1 MAKSYHLLAVL
12 FVLLNYSVVA
22 IGDDSKQIG
31 RDCKPFPY
39 SFFDSVP
46 FLLDFVR
53 WFAWFFSNLIS
64 AIYLVLNTVVI
75 TVCEIISNIFSCFKH
90 AIKLVE
96 YLGYCIRAILQV
108 NYNFVSSIFAWLAKL
123 GRFVVEGTR
132 YIADGILSVI
142 VSAFRLILSFIRGI
156 VSSIPTGFQR
166 ASASAKN
173 TTGLLLYQSY
183 LGWKYMLQTPTS
195 ALMTAV
201 TSIRA
206 VTECAVV
213 SIWNTGVLVVEL
225 LCTATRSIFH
235 GIELV
240 GKTVQTCTVSAWD
253 QFINFLKFLLHGLQ
267 SLLIAIGQFLLGVGR
282 TFVSLITFIF
292 QSGAQGFYTIFST
305 AGWLITQALSGMY
318 RVLNEIGRSFLSCLK
333 RLQNLTTAIAYCIP
347 GGRWTLLSF
356 VSSAFLLA
364 YAWSVL
370 RVNLFAIAFEQLEN
384 YIQGVLAF
392 FATLQTPS
400 ISRFK
405 QMFTAHRG
413 PSNEPLEEKE
423 SNLREE
429 LERERDK
436 NLCVVCQTENK
447 NIVVMPCR
455 HMCMCKNCC
464 TQLFRIQRHHR
475 RTCPLCRHT
484 ITSTMEI
491 YS

>member
-12 FVLLNYSVVA
+12 FVLLSYSVVA
-22 IGDDSKQIG
+22 IGEDSKQIG

-64 AIYLVLNTVVI
+64 AIYFVLNTVVI

-123 GRFVVEGTR
+123 GRFVVESTR

-183 LGWKYMLQTPTS
+183 LGWKIH
-195 ALMTAV
+195 V
-201 TSIRA
+201 TNSHFSSHDCRNEHQSCDGVCCGVNLEHRRA
-206 VTECAVV
+206 
-213 SIWNTGVLVVEL
+213 
-225 LCTATRSIFH
+225 
-235 GIELV
+235 
-240 GKTVQTCTVSAWD
+240 
-253 QFINFLKFLLHGLQ
+253 
-267 SLLIAIGQFLLGVGR
+267 
-282 TFVSLITFIF
+282 
-292 QSGAQGFYTIFST
+292 
-305 AGWLITQALSGMY
+305 
-318 RVLNEIGRSFLSCLK
+318 
-333 RLQNLTTAIAYCIP
+333 
-347 GGRWTLLSF
+347 GGRAF
-356 VSSAFLLA
+356 VYSH
-364 YAWSVL
+364 
-370 RVNLFAIAFEQLEN
+370 QLEN

-475 RTCPLCRHT
+475 RTCPLCRHI